1 MEESE
6 RELEEQ
12 DRLEEIKRFELSHQK
27 MPIYTYRHYRAS
39 SQEEKLLW
47 LEREKEFQRKLTDEK
62 VDIEVSASRGRGS
75 EGGDALH
82 PSLRPDI

>member
-6 RELEEQ
+6 RKLEEQ

-27 MPIYTYRHYRAS
+27 MSICISINHAS
-39 SQEEKLLW
+39 SHEEKLLW

-62 VDIEVSASRGRGS
+62 VDIEVSASRGRES

-82 PSLRPDI
+82 PSVRPDI